1 MKHLTNL
8 IENYFGKEQT
18 LLLESSN
25 RDLIN
30 FKVNFVLSE
39 AKKAVKKTR
48 VAPWGG
54 EKWLE
59 TNPKI
64 QKNSLVRDKV
74 NGKTI
79 VYHSFIIN
87 LLPAKES
94 GVNVC
99 ACATSDC
106 ARTCLHQSGNIG
118 MLVGKTQA
126 RFRKTW
132 YLYKFRF
139 VRFYFQIYNKSYCCI
154 YYYKGILLSKT

>member
-18 LLLESSN
+18 LLVESTN

-30 FKVNFVLSE
+30 FKVNFVLTE
-39 AKKAVKKTR
+39 AKKAVKKAGA
-48 VAPWGG
+48 APWGG

-87 LLPAKES
+87 LL
-94 GVNVC
+94 
-99 ACATSDC
+99 
-106 ARTCLHQSGNIG
+106 L
-118 MLVGKTQA
+118 LVIVST
-126 RFRKTW
+126 R
-132 YLYKFRF
+132 
-139 VRFYFQIYNKSYCCI
+139 
-154 YYYKGILLSKT
+154 LL

>member
-1 MKHLTNL
+1 MRNIKLVNDTIDSSDINKL
-8 IENYFGKEQT
+8 I
-18 LLLESSN
+18 
-25 RDLIN
+25 
-30 FKVNFVLSE
+30 
-39 AKKAVKKTR
+39 
-48 VAPWGG
+48 
-54 EKWLE
+54 KWLE

-64 QKNSLVRDKV
+64 QKNSLIRDKV
-74 NGKTI
+74 NGKTV

-118 MLVGKTQA
+118 MLVGKSQA

-132 YLYKFRF
+132 YLYMQTDAAVKEIVKSIANKKKVIDR
-139 VRFYFQIYNKSYCCI
+139 YNASSQPYMDFDGRMLNNSQTYSANRSYPFNPLAI
-154 YYYKGILLSKT
+154 AYTDY

>member
-30 FKVNFVLSE
+30 FKVNFVLTE
-39 AKKAVKKTR
+39 AKKAVA
-48 VAPWGG
+48 APWGK
-54 EKWLE
+54 ESWLE

-132 YLYKFRF
+132 YLYLQTDDAVKEI
-139 VRFYFQIYNKSYCCI
+139 VRSIAAKKKELTS
-154 YYYKGILLSKT
+154 